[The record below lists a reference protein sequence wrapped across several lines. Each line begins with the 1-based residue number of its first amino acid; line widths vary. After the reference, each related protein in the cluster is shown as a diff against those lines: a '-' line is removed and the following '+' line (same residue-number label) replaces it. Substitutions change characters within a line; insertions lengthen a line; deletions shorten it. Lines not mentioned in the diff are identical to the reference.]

1 MEDLEDYLSRG
12 NCYATNALDEIQD
25 YINMQAEDSAEGCL
39 RAHASF
45 KVWDSSEE
53 ESQPFL
59 QEHSP

>member
-1 MEDLEDYLSRG
+1 MEDLEDYLNSRSWS
-12 NCYATNALDEIQD
+12 ATNALDEIQD
-25 YINMQAEDSAEGCL
+25 YINMQADDSAEGCL

-45 KVWDSSEE
+45 TVWDSSEE